1 VAFEVVLVPMW
12 AVIRW
17 WGDPHDEAGR
27 RDAAARFV
35 LYTALGSAVML
46 AGLLVVALE
55 SGSTDIVAL
64 TNAQGQGID
73 RVPQVVAAALLV
85 AGLAVKVPVWPLH
98 TWLAP
103 AHTAAPTVG
112 SVLLAGVLLKM
123 GTYGLVRVAVPL
135 VPQGFEAV
143 APYLR
148 GGRGGRHPLG
158 RPGVPGRA
166 RPQAAG
172 RLLVGGA
179 HGLRRLGIASGT
191 PQGLQGALFANIAHG
206 VITGLLFVVAG
217 GLQGPL
223 PQRPARRHRRR
234 AARTVRRAF
243 GALLAAGCV
252 AGLGLPGLGRLLGR
266 AARRLRRVAGA
277 HRRVHAS
284 GLEGPR
290 STRRARHRT
299 RRRLPAGGCCE
310 PSGTARAPPRAP
322 PAPTRGR
329 SGATPSMRAAAPQA
343 AAHTPATPP
352 VPSWPSLCR
361 SFVVTVVLGLVPWV
375 LLHVTE
381 PAVRHLLALGRGEV

>member
-1 VAFEVVLVPMW
+1 MW

-143 APYLR
+143 APYL
-148 GGRGGRHPLG
+148 G
-158 RPGVPGRA
+158 
-166 RPQAAG
+166 AAG
-172 RLLVGGA
+172 VVGILWGGLACLVERDLKRLVAFSSVA
-179 HGLRRLGIASGT
+179 HMGFVALGIASGT

-217 GLQGPL
+217 GLKD
-223 PQRPARRHRRR
+223 RFHSARLADIGGGLRDRSPRL
-234 AARTVRRAF
+234 

-252 AGLGLPGLGRLLGR
+252 AGLGLPGLAGFWGELLAVYG
-266 AARRLRRVAGA
+266 AWQARTG
-277 HRRVHAS
+277 
-284 GLEGPR
+284 GF
-290 STRRARHRT
+290 T
-299 RRRLPAGGCCE
+299 PAGWKALAVLAVL
-310 PSGTARAPPRAP
+310 GTALAAAYLLRVLRAVWHGESA
-322 PAPTRGR
+322 AEDTAGPTHGR
-329 SGATPSMRAAAPQA
+329 SGATAIDAKAAPA
-343 AAHTPATPP
+343 TATHTPDATRAELAVTLPL
-352 VPSWPSLCR
+352 V
-361 SFVVTVVLGLVPWV
+361 VVTVVLGLVPWV